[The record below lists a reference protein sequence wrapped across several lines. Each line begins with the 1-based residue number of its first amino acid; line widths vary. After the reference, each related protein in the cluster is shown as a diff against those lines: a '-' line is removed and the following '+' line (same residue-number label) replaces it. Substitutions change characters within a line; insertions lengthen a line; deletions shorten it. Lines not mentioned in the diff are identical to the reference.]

1 MTEHG
6 DNGKA
11 RGTMTEQGGD
21 DRAMTTTEQGGDSDV
36 TEHGDDDKALRG
48 TMTEQGADDKAW
60 GR

>member
-6 DNGKA
+6 DDGKA

-21 DRAMTTTEQGGDSDV
+21 DRAITTEQLEGVSDS
-36 TEHGDDDKALRG
+36 TAG